1 MSLGDLDPDRPREPM
16 ADENGVPWLAERQ
29 REVNRRRAARA
40 RRKEGCLWLGRGQC
54 RVAQQRS
61 ITPMAG
67 GIPEAIRRW
76 HVIALERR
84 ADDLA
89 GILAEDCVF
98 ESPVVH
104 TPQKGRAIV
113 EAYLRGALHVLNT
126 EHFRYGEEWYA
137 ERSAVLEFFSEVDG
151 VTINGVDIIS
161 WNHASLITHFK
172 VMVRPLKAI
181 NTLHAKMGEYLMKVG
196 TVKMK
201 S

>member
-1 MSLGDLDPDRPREPM
+1 M
-16 ADENGVPWLAERQ
+16 AR
-29 REVNRRRAARA
+29 
-40 RRKEGCLWLGRGQC
+40 
-54 RVAQQRS
+54 
-61 ITPMAG
+61 
-67 GIPEAIRRW
+67 GIPETIQRW

-126 EHFRYGEEWYA
+126 EHFRYGEEWYSD
-137 ERSAVLEFFSEVDG
+137 RSAVLEFFSVVDG

-161 WNHASLITHFK
+161 WNDAGLITHFK

-181 NTLHAKMGEYLMKVG
+181 NTLHAKMGEYLMAMGAVKV
-196 TVKMK
+196 K